1 MADILTELQQKVAM
15 KPALEAKLRELQNQ
29 RREYDREVIS
39 LRVAFRK
46 EQEDVEKLEGRSL
59 ANYFFQVVGK
69 LDEKLDQERR
79 EAYAAKVKMDAAERE
94 LAGIEADISEIQT
107 QLNEIRVAEVQYK
120 EELEKKRAMLKASG
134 TAAADQIIEIE
145 QKIAALEAQ
154 KQEIKEA
161 ISAGYSARSTAD
173 RILSELE
180 SADGWNTW
188 DMFGGGGIITH
199 MAKHSHLDEAQ
210 DLVSDLQSKLRRF
223 KTELADI
230 QITANMQV
238 NVDGFLRF
246 ADYFFDGLFADWA
259 VGDKISQSMSSV
271 SNTKKEINRMLDKLN
286 DMLKSQELRIG
297 EVWNKKLN
305 RMTRLQIVTPK
316 HKELAA
322 LSSLESIVSLKKDVE
337 GCIEKNQQFF
347 NEILDVERIYVYG
360 FSFSSID
367 MPYLEKIIRRTKPET
382 HWVISWYLQDDKRR
396 IMDFVIRYD
405 IQNITMINGIKY
417 LDIQV

>member
-1 MADILTELQQKVAM
+1 MTDILFDLQQKVAM
-15 KPALEAKLRELQNQ
+15 RPALEAKLRELQDQ

-69 LDEKLDQERR
+69 LDEKLDQERK
-79 EAYAAKVKMDAAERE
+79 ETYAAKVKLDAAERE
-94 LAGIEADISEIQT
+94 LADIEADISEIQT
-107 QLNEIRVAEVQYK
+107 QLNEIRVTEVQYK
-120 EELEKKRAMLKASG
+120 EELEKKCAMLKASG
-134 TAAADQIIEIE
+134 TAAADQILEIE

-154 KQEIKEA
+154 KREIKEA
-161 ISAGYSARSTAD
+161 ISAGYSACGTAD

-188 DMFGGGGIITH
+188 DMFGCGGIITH
-199 MAKHSHLDEAQ
+199 MGKHSHLDEAQ

-259 VGDKISQSMSSV
+259 VGDKISQSMNSV
-271 SNTKKEINRMLDKLN
+271 SST
-286 DMLKSQELRIG
+286 KSQISRTLDRLNEMEKAADRGIASQKQQLDEL
-297 EVWNKKLN
+297 
-305 RMTRLQIVTPK
+305 IVN
-316 HKELAA
+316 
-322 LSSLESIVSLKKDVE
+322 S
-337 GCIEKNQQFF
+337 
-347 NEILDVERIYVYG
+347 
-360 FSFSSID
+360 
-367 MPYLEKIIRRTKPET
+367 
-382 HWVISWYLQDDKRR
+382 
-396 IMDFVIRYD
+396 
-405 IQNITMINGIKY
+405 
-417 LDIQV
+417 

>member
-1 MADILTELQQKVAM
+1 MADIIYELQQKVAM

-79 EAYAAKVKMDAAERE
+79 EAYAAKVKLDAAERE
-94 LAGIEADISEIQT
+94 LAGIESDIAEIQN
-107 QLNEIRVAEVQYK
+107 QLNEIRVAETEYK
-120 EELEKKRAMLKASG
+120 EELEKKRAVLKASG

-145 QKIAALEAQ
+145 QKIAALEVQ
-154 KQEIKEA
+154 KKEIKEA

-238 NVDGFLRF
+238 NIDGFLRF

-259 VGDKISQSMSSV
+259 VGDKISQSMNSV
-271 SNTKKEINRMLDKLN
+271 SSTKSQISRTLDKLN
-286 DMLKSQELRIG
+286 SMEQ
-297 EVWNKKLN
+297 
-305 RMTRLQIVTPK
+305 
-316 HKELAA
+316 AA
-322 LSSLESIVSLKKDVE
+322 DCGIASLK
-337 GCIEKNQQFF
+337 QQ
-347 NEILDVERIYVYG
+347 LDELIV
-360 FSFSSID
+360 
-367 MPYLEKIIRRTKPET
+367 KA
-382 HWVISWYLQDDKRR
+382 
-396 IMDFVIRYD
+396 
-405 IQNITMINGIKY
+405 
-417 LDIQV
+417 

>member
-1 MADILTELQQKVAM
+1 MMHDDLFALQQKVAK
-15 KPALEAKLRELQNQ
+15 KPLLESKLYELHTQ
-29 RREYDREVIS
+29 RRQYDNQVIS

-59 ANYFFQVVGK
+59 ANYFYQVIGK
-69 LDEKLDQERR
+69 LDDKLDQERK
-79 EAYAAKVKMDAAERE
+79 EAYAAKVKLDAAERE
-94 LAGIEADISEIQT
+94 LAGIESDIKEIQEQIT
-107 QLNEIRVAEVQYK
+107 DVLVAETRYK
-120 EELEKKRAMLKASG
+120 DALELKRRQLKDSG
-134 TAAADQIIEIE
+134 TQVADQILSMEE
-145 QKIAALEAQ
+145 RIAALQAQ

-180 SADGWNTW
+180 DADGWNTW

-259 VGDKISQSMSSV
+259 VGDKINQSMNSV
-271 SNTKKEINRMLDKLN
+271 SSTKSQISRTLDKLN
-286 DMLKSQELRIG
+286 SMEQ
-297 EVWNKKLN
+297 
-305 RMTRLQIVTPK
+305 
-316 HKELAA
+316 AA
-322 LSSLESIVSLKKDVE
+322 DRGIASLK
-337 GCIEKNQQFF
+337 QQ
-347 NEILDVERIYVYG
+347 LDELIV
-360 FSFSSID
+360 
-367 MPYLEKIIRRTKPET
+367 KA
-382 HWVISWYLQDDKRR
+382 
-396 IMDFVIRYD
+396 
-405 IQNITMINGIKY
+405 
-417 LDIQV
+417 